1 MKILLIGIPGLY
13 QNWLRKILDPTATI
27 ATLQSN
33 FIVELQNPNIAW
45 DGKFNLL
52 SNQPDFY
59 ETHQDT
65 FIVNS
70 VVNPEN
76 FPWYLHNFYGK
87 TDEIFINLD
96 KFEDDF
102 FTKARDTQ
110 AFGNF
115 FSEVSNQYNINE
127 TSSKEDIKNALIEAI
142 YLTLVQTHP
151 FRNLLAMRCPNTNSI
166 NIEYGDF
173 GSLTKLR
180 TALKNVPGIDLSPLS
195 DLYAKLK
202 QMNDAYI
209 NSKKYMLTKLASTT
223 KLDDFNV
230 IQQAIIGY
238 AIHGITGKELDW
250 YNTQVRYELF
260 DEFNSG
266 VAAYLA

>member
-27 ATLQSN
+27 ATLHTN
-33 FIVELQNPNIAW
+33 FIVELQDPNITW

-52 SNQPDFY
+52 STQPDFY
-59 ETHQDT
+59 EKNQDI

-87 TDEIFINLD
+87 TDEIFLDMDNLQ
-96 KFEDDF
+96 EDF
-102 FTKARDTQ
+102 FTKAKDTL

-115 FSEVSNQYNINE
+115 FSEVSTQYNITE
-127 TSSKEDIKNALIEAI
+127 ASHPEDITNALIEAI

-151 FRNLLAMRCPNTNSI
+151 FRNLLAMRCPNVNSI

-173 GSLTKLR
+173 NSLTKLR
-180 TALKNVPGIDLSPLS
+180 STLKNVPGIDLTTLS
-195 DLYAKLK
+195 DLYAQLK
-202 QMNDAYI
+202 KMNDPYL
-209 NSKKYMLTKLASTT
+209 NSKKYLIAKLASTT
-223 KLDDFNV
+223 NLNDFNV

-238 AIHGITGKELDW
+238 AIHGITGRELDW
-250 YNTQVRYELF
+250 YNTQVRHELF
-260 DEFNSG
+260 AEFNSG
-266 VAAYLA
+266 VAAYLV